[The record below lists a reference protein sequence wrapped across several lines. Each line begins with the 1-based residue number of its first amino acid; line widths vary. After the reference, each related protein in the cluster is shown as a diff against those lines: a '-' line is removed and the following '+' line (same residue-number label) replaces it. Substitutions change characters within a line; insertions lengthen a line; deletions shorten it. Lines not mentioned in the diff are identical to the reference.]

1 VCFLE
6 RLALVARLK
15 PDAFQRAQ
23 ELASADPPA
32 AQVVETQLRGS
43 IFLSS
48 NEVVFMIEGDD
59 VELHTREWFDDPV
72 LSTAISS
79 WLPLFDGPLHAA
91 REFAVWNWQS
101 G

>member
-15 PDAFQRAQ
+15 PDAYQRAQ

-32 AQVVETQLRGS
+32 AQVVETPLRGS

>member
-1 VCFLE
+1 LE

-15 PDAFQRAQ
+15 PEAYQRAQ

-32 AQVVETQLRGS
+32 AQLGDTPLRGS

-91 REFAVWNWQS
+91 REFAVWNWHS

>member
-1 VCFLE
+1 LE

-15 PDAFQRAQ
+15 SDAYSRAQ
-23 ELASADPPA
+23 ELASADYPA
-32 AQVVETQLRGS
+32 GPAPLRGS

-59 VELHTREWFDDPV
+59 VDLHTREWFDDPV

-91 REFAVWNWQS
+91 REFAAWDWR
-101 G
+101 